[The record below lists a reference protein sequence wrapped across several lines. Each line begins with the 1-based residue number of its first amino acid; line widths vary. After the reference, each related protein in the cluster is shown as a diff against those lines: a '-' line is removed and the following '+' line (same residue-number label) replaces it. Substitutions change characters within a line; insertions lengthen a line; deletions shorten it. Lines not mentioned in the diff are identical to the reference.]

1 MILDFKELKLFDK
14 KFAEFV
20 KVKPPHKIHTSM
32 PDEACFIYLR
42 NGHLKIQTASD
53 EYIGT
58 SKDTFLL
65 KCGNYIGDF
74 TPGDEK
80 DYEAIV
86 LHFYPEMLQRIFK
99 DINPEIVNGKSTVKK
114 ETIANNDKIL
124 EKYMDSLQFYFNNPS
139 LADDELLILKVKEF
153 ILILNKL
160 RDNELI
166 HQLYN
171 YLFDPGEL
179 SFKDVVEKYVY
190 SDVTLKDLAHLSN
203 RSLSTF
209 KRDFQKFY
217 EQNPSKYLK
226 ERKLNR
232 AAELLRNSK
241 ISLTDLIYEC
251 GFTNASHFTKIFK
264 EKYNETP
271 SQYRLSQKEQ

>member
-1 MILDFKELKLFDK
+1 MILDLKELKLFNK

-42 NGHLKIQTASD
+42 NGHLKIQTASE
-53 EYIGT
+53 EYSGT
-58 SKDTFLL
+58 TKDTFLL

-74 TPGDEK
+74 TAGDEK

-86 LHFYPEMLQRIFK
+86 LHFYPEILQRIFK
-99 DINPEIVNGKSTVKK
+99 DINPEIVSGKSVAK
-114 ETIANNDKIL
+114 ETAVNNDEIL
-124 EKYMDSLQFYFNNPS
+124 EKYMDSLLFYFNNPS
-139 LADDELLILKVKEF
+139 LADDELLILKIKEF
-153 ILILNKL
+153 ILILSKL
-160 RDNELI
+160 RDNVLI
-166 HQLYN
+166 QQLYS
-171 YLFDPGEL
+171 YLFDPTEL
-179 SFKDVVEKYVY
+179 SFKDVVEKYIY
-190 SDVTLKDLAHLSN
+190 SEVTLKDLAHLTN

-209 KRDFQKFY
+209 KRDFQKY
-217 EQNPSKYLK
+217 YTTSPSKYLK
-226 ERKLNR
+226 DRKLVR

-241 ISLTDLIYEC
+241 ISLSDLILEC

-264 EKYNETP
+264 EKYNQTP

>member
-1 MILDFKELKLFDK
+1 MILDLKELKLFDK

-42 NGHLKIQTASD
+42 NGHIKIQTAD
-53 EYIGT
+53 EEYIGT
-58 SKDTFLL
+58 SKDAFLL

-80 DYEAIV
+80 IYEAIV
-86 LHFYPEMLQRIFK
+86 LHFYPEILQRIFK
-99 DINPEIVNGKSTVKK
+99 DINPEIVNRKQTDKK
-114 ETIANNDKIL
+114 ATAQNNDEIL
-124 EKYMDSLQFYFNNPS
+124 EKYMDSLLFYFNNPS
-139 LADDELLILKVKEF
+139 LADDELLLLKIKEF
-153 ILILNKL
+153 ILILSKL

-166 HQLYN
+166 QQLYN
-171 YLFDPGEL
+171 YLFDPAEL
-179 SFKDVVEKYVY
+179 SFKDVVEKHIY

-209 KRDFQKFY
+209 KRDFQKY
-217 EQNPSKYLK
+217 YATSPSKYIK
-226 ERKLNR
+226 DRKLER

-241 ISLTDLIYEC
+241 IRLSDLIYEC
-251 GFTNASHFTKIFK
+251 GFINASHFTKIFK
-264 EKYNETP
+264 EKYNQTP